1 MYKKV
6 ALALALL
13 STSWISQANLIQN
26 ITGADMDGIKVTVTY
41 GNGAT
46 SSQIWAA
53 TGPQSGMASWFNSS
67 NNTNNGK
74 GWSLTQNGDTIG
86 ENDPSVLPGYWTLTS
101 VERNI
106 KSLLIE
112 GLYGNIV
119 FDNLFGN
126 ANVNGSG
133 AGREFTYT
141 DNSVTAAF
149 SDQYDNQADLYGSML
164 LTGTIGSNDYLLRS
178 NTSMQF
184 LIDTDEV
191 PEPSTIFI
199 LMSGL
204 LGLMVTRKKRA
215 GK

>member
-26 ITGADMDGIKVTVTY
+26 ITGADMDGIKVTLTY

-53 TGPQSGMASWFNSS
+53 NGAQSGIVSS
-67 NNTNNGK
+67 YNGNGK

-101 VERNI
+101 VGRNI